1 MAVFFLLLY
10 TPIFVLSW
18 LLLNGS
24 FKLLLKEKY
33 KKHYAVICFLLLAPL
48 IFVLLGFV
56 AVSVMP
62 FPAD

>member
-10 TPIFVLSW
+10 IPIFVLSW
-18 LLLNGS
+18 LLLNGGL
-24 FKLLLKEKY
+24 KLLLKERY

-48 IFVLLGFV
+48 IFVVLGFV
-56 AVSVMP
+56 AVSVIP